1 VTRLL
6 LDDRFWPMTSEIG
19 FLEYDTEE
27 LVRQYLAWQEWAEQ
41 QEFDP
46 KALFEGEGVVVETYE
61 GPEAPP
67 PRPKLPP
74 GEAVFDVEVVE
85 GRLEDAL
92 RALLP
97 LTMAEPS
104 RVLFVPTAGPW
115 TAYFDN
121 GSRGPDA
128 FPPMSYLARRLRTR
142 GLRVVAVR
150 PGEGRYAA
158 SILELYGPEDREW
171 LNVERAISAM
181 RDGDR
186 WRFETTG
193 EPLPFEELE
202 RYTARRVR
210 DRFPHELL
218 DRYLQELGLR
228 VFDEPFYMPDRR
240 AFLLRSR
247 RPHLGQKATVTL
259 EQARAEV
266 SVPPA
271 TALPGGTSAFF
282 ERVRGLFR
290 R

>member
-1 VTRLL
+1 
-6 LDDRFWPMTSEIG
+6 MTSKIG
-19 FLEYDTEE
+19 FLEHGTQE
-27 LVRQYLAWQEWAEQ
+27 LVREYLAWQEWAEQ
-41 QEFDP
+41 QDFDP
-46 KALFEGEGVVVETYE
+46 TTLFEGEGVVVEVHE

-67 PRPKLPP
+67 PWPKLPP
-74 GEAVFDVEVVE
+74 GEPVFDVEVVE
-85 GRLEDAL
+85 GALEDAIQ
-92 RALLP
+92 ALLP
-97 LTMAEPS
+97 LAVGEPA

-128 FPPMSYLARRLRTR
+128 FPPMSYLAKRLGTR
-142 GLRVVAVR
+142 GLRVVAVP

-158 SILELYGPEDREW
+158 SILELYAPEDREW

-181 RDGDR
+181 QDGDR
-186 WRFETTG
+186 WRFETIG
-193 EPLPFEELE
+193 EPLAFEELE

-228 VFDEPFYMPDRR
+228 AFDEAFYMPDGR
-240 AFLLRSR
+240 AFLLESR
-247 RPHLGQKATVTL
+247 RLHVAELEMVTL
-259 EQARAEV
+259 DQARAEEG
-266 SVPPA
+266 VPPP
-271 TALPGGTSAFF
+271 TALPGGPGAFF